1 MIIICKEVLIE
12 AIEENS
18 DVLID
23 LIDKLSDKEAD
34 LDLEFDQMEL
44 ELEDSIITVSG
55 KTKISFEAKDV

>member
-1 MIIICKEVLIE
+1 MIE